1 MREHLFV
8 FNILL
13 DIFFG
18 IYDYVMCINNK
29 HLIHF
34 FPFYTLSETEKLFTF
49 SRRNIVNR
57 SRPSYAN

>member
-8 FNILL
+8 FNILM

-34 FPFYTLSETEKLFTF
+34 FPFLYVIRDRE
-49 SRRNIVNR
+49 II
-57 SRPSYAN
+57 YI